1 MSTCADH
8 PRSRGVYSGRCGVAW
23 GPFGSS
29 PLARG
34 LLDTARLD
42 KPDLRI
48 IPARAGFTLPRT
60 AHRLPT
66 GDHPRSRGVY
76 ERVIVFTHSRKGSS
90 PLARGLRGDRV
101 AHRAHV
107 GIIPARAGF
116 TPERPRRG
124 RPAGD
129 HPRSRGVYWMRM
141 SPFHRKV
148 GSSPLARGLL
158 TFEDDSMDKRRIIP
172 ARAGF
177 TLTRQR
183 PSDSRTDHPRSRGV
197 YPFHHT
203 VKMSM
208 SGSSPLAR
216 GLRPA
221 QGAQGPLSR
230 IIPARAGF
238 TSALC
243 ASAISSTD
251 HPRSRGVYLTDD
263 AAADPEDG
271 SSPLA
276 RGLRGLRHRGLP

>member
-1 MSTCADH
+1 
-8 PRSRGVYSGRCGVAW
+8 
-23 GPFGSS
+23 
-29 PLARG
+29 
-34 LLDTARLD
+34 
-42 KPDLRI
+42 
-48 IPARAGFTLPRT
+48 
-60 AHRLPT
+60 
-66 GDHPRSRGVY
+66 
-76 ERVIVFTHSRKGSS
+76 
-90 PLARGLRGDRV
+90 
-101 AHRAHV
+101 
-107 GIIPARAGF
+107 
-116 TPERPRRG
+116 
-124 RPAGD
+124 
-129 HPRSRGVYWMRM
+129 
-141 SPFHRKV
+141 
-148 GSSPLARGLL
+148 
-158 TFEDDSMDKRRIIP
+158 MDKRRIIP